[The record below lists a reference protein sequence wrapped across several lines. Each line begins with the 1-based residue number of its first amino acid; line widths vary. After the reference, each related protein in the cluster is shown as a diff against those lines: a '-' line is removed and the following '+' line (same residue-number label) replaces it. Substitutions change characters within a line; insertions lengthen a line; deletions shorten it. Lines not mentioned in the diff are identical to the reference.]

1 MESSKKMLIGAII
14 TGAIISVIAVW
25 LVKLG
30 NPMNMGI
37 CTACFLRDTVGSLGL
52 HSAAVVQYARP
63 EIIGL
68 ILGAFLVSFFKKEH
82 RTTGGSAPITRFIL
96 GACVMIGALIFLGCP
111 LRMFLRM
118 SGGDYNAVVGLA
130 GFVVGVLVGMFFLA
144 KGFTLQKEQ
153 KVAKTEGWT
162 LPILAI
168 ILLVLVAFVTVD
180 AVRDVK
186 VGEVERSEPQ
196 IVEVLTEDGQTVTG
210 TAYITETVPQTEQV
224 TVTVPRYL
232 KQSTKTSEGGAGG
245 PGSQHAVWYWSLLG
259 GLILGALGYLY
270 KVCFVSGIRDSIM
283 FKKFDMIW
291 LFLTLLVVGIVAN
304 IFFGKFTPG
313 FLNQP
318 IAHARHLWNF
328 LGLFMVGFGSILLG
342 GCPFRQCML
351 AGSGNSDST
360 FAVFGMMFGAA
371 LAHNFGLASAGA
383 SGSSIGGPGMPGM
396 VVFWVCLGIMALIAV
411 FNTFG
416 KKEKA

>member
-1 MESSKKMLIGAII
+1 MTKSLKMPLIGAII
-14 TGAIISVIAVW
+14 TGAITAIIAIF
-25 LVKLG
+25 LVSKG
-30 NPMNMGI
+30 NPVNMGI

-82 RTTGGSAPITRFIL
+82 RTTGGSAPITRFVL

-118 SGGDYNAVVGLA
+118 AGGDYNAIVGLV
-130 GFVVGVLVGMFFLA
+130 GFVAGVLAGMFFLY

-153 KVAKTEGWT
+153 KVAKSDGFTM
-162 LPILAI
+162 PILAI
-168 ILLVLVAFVTVD
+168 ILLILLF
-180 AVRDVK
+180 
-186 VGEVERSEPQ
+186 
-196 IVEVLTEDGQTVTG
+196 
-210 TAYITETVPQTEQV
+210 V
-224 TVTVPRYL
+224 TVTVEVTNDVTRIEQQPL
-232 KQSTKTSEGGAGG
+232 EKEITFMTDAGIVTEVHTVIDDVTITEKEETEKETLLLKTSTSG
-245 PGSQHAVWYWSLLG
+245 PGSQHALWYWSLLG
-259 GLILGALGYLY
+259 GLILGGLGYLY

-291 LFLTLLVVGIVAN
+291 LFATLLVVGIIGN
-304 IFFGKFTPG
+304 IIVKKFNAG
-313 FLNQP
+313 WDGQN

-371 LAHNFGLASAGA
+371 LAHNFGLASSGA
-383 SGSSIGGPGMPGM
+383 TATSKGGPGTPGM
-396 VVFWVCLGIMALIAV
+396 VVFWVCLVIMTFIAV
-411 FNTFG
+411 YNTFFG
-416 KKEKA
+416 KKETA